1 MLILQF
7 SVALRQFR
15 IAAGVLGLRS
25 KLIEVVEGGCA
36 FLALDMAG
44 KFAVDF
50 ALVIREGSHELPLLG
65 RL

>member
-50 ALVIREGSHELPLLG
+50 ALVI
-65 RL
+65 